1 MNIFSNYISNKYI
14 IINDKD
20 SQWMTKFIKDK
31 INSKK
36 SLCKSKNFIELQ
48 NLTFDIS
55 EMIFIRK
62 D

>member
-31 INSKK
+31 IVDF
-36 SLCKSKNFIELQ
+36 LICKSKNFIELQ